1 MDDQD
6 NPGHETPIETAVEHI
21 QEAERDLSRAR
32 NDERR
37 AEQELEAAVDEL
49 KKAEKKEFWVVV
61 NGQRREVHTARL
73 TFDQVVALA
82 FCPVPTGEGVQFS
95 VQYTRGPEGKPS
107 GTMVEGQSVDV
118 KDGMEFDVTQT
129 NRS

>member
-1 MDDQD
+1 MVDQH
-6 NPGHETPIETAVEHI
+6 NAGRETPIEAALDDI

-32 NDERR
+32 DDERR
-37 AEQELEAAVDEL
+37 AELKLEKAVEEL
-49 KKAEKKEFWVVV
+49 KRAEKEDFWVVV

-73 TFDQVVALA
+73 TFDEVVALA

-107 GTMVEGQSVDV
+107 GTLVEGQSVEV